1 MGQLLALFDILTVS
15 LLIAGCLL
23 IWGGLRPQ
31 NAILL
36 QEPATPTIQVIPP
49 KEVTSMPP
57 RPLAL
62 EYDPG
67 SVAKA
72 LTELGSSSD
81 NHYAKSVSVAV
92 AKSRQSWQR
101 K

>member
-1 MGQLLALFDILTVS
+1 MGQLLALFDFLTVA
-15 LLIAGCLL
+15 LLIVGCLL

-36 QEPATPTIQVIPP
+36 QESPTPTIQAIPP
-49 KEVTSMPP
+49 KEVTPTPP
-57 RPLAL
+57 RPLVL
-62 EYDPG
+62 DYDPS

-92 AKSRQSWQR
+92 AKSRQS
-101 K
+101 

>member
-36 QEPATPTIQVIPP
+36 QEPATPTIQVISLRGGHIDATPAIG
-49 KEVTSMPP
+49 SGIRP
-57 RPLAL
+57 RFGGEGA
-62 EYDPG
+62 Y
-67 SVAKA
+67 
-72 LTELGSSSD
+72 
-81 NHYAKSVSVAV
+81 
-92 AKSRQSWQR
+92 
-101 K
+101 

>member
-1 MGQLLALFDILTVS
+1 MGQLPALFDILTVA

-36 QEPATPTIQVIPP
+36 QEPATPLQVIPP
-49 KEVTSMPP
+49 KEVTPTPP
-57 RPLAL
+57 RPLVL

-67 SVAKA
+67 SVEKA
-72 LTELGSSSD
+72 VTELGSSSD

-92 AKSRQSWQR
+92 AKSRQS
-101 K
+101 